1 MSSLQN
7 KWVYLFRSFPKL
19 GRPNGKIILS
29 PGPDN
34 KRQSKIIWESKNNIW
49 DVDLLEIMYEWIY
62 WKLPWNCM
70 GPADLAKTVT
80 IAFLLFLSSNFDV
93 FADAQLSYFYFAG
106 ATYDFY
112 FHNNSDPA
120 ITQCVSIES

>member
-1 MSSLQN
+1 MR
-7 KWVYLFRSFPKL
+7 KYGMYLFRSFPKL
-19 GRPNGKIILS
+19 GRQNGNIILS
-29 PGPDN
+29 PGPEN
-34 KRQSKIIWESKNNIW
+34 QIQSKIIWESKNNIW
-49 DVDLLEIMYEWIY
+49 DVDLLEIVYEWIY

-70 GPADLAKTVT
+70 EPAELAKTVT

-120 ITQCVSIES
+120 ITQCVLFES